1 MSYLDAKL
9 KGEGKVRTG
18 KDSLN
23 YIKMSTSNT
32 ARVRSIDSRHL
43 VLE

>member
-18 KDSLN
+18 KESLN
-23 YIKMSTSNT
+23 YIKLSTSKT
-32 ARVRSIDSRHL
+32 EHVRSIHSRHL
-43 VLE
+43 LLT

>member
-18 KDSLN
+18 KERLN
-23 YIKMSTSNT
+23 YIKMSTSKT
-32 ARVRSIDSRHL
+32 ARVRSIHIRHL
-43 VLE
+43 LLT

>member
-9 KGEGKVRTG
+9 KGEGKVRAG

-23 YIKMSTSNT
+23 YIELSTSKT
-32 ARVRSIDSRHL
+32 EHVRSIHIRHL
-43 VLE
+43 VFI